1 MSTRPLR
8 TIDSNENI
16 FLGLH
21 SPSASPEPL
30 KTLQEMTTSL
40 SDVCLKTLSKSAWS
54 GGLFVTSATFRDG
67 QVKVVC
73 GLAMKNGTKAPVTED
88 HLSKECDVFNRMLS
102 GIDSVGYLRILFVC
116 CTSYS
121 EDMSAKL
128 KGKSH
133 FVSECKNSFPNID
146 EAILLNLET
155 PQQRAVF
162 FGVDDDLAAI
172 VERVVC
178 KAEVE

>member
-16 FLGLH
+16 FFGLH

-88 HLSKECDVFNRMLS
+88 HLSKECDVFNRMFNEIGS
-102 GIDSVGYLRILFVC
+102 TGYLRILFVC
-116 CTSYS
+116 CTRYS
-121 EDMSAKL
+121 EAISDKFN
-128 KGKSH
+128 GKSY
-133 FVSECKNSFPNID
+133 FVHHCKESFPNID
-146 EAILLNLET
+146 ETILLNLET
-155 PQQRAVF
+155 PQQRAAF
-162 FGVDDDLAAI
+162 FAVDGDLPAF